1 MDKQA
6 LATPYSDEWW
16 FDRLWK
22 AMYARERRHDGVV
35 RDRVE
40 WADILWSWYIGDPP
54 CPEHQLGWQKAITQE
69 VLRQGRASYA
79 QLAVDSKLDRCQLH
93 GFRTSTPDDDD
104 DDEDGPE
111 AKARRMMRRARSA
124 FNEALLHASVMK
136 EGYVVVGK
144 KDPRTQ
150 LPAVTAEDP
159 RNAVGI
165 TDPLD
170 DTIVVAFMKLYHDE
184 IEGVDRVHLT
194 LPVDPKHPLG
204 ATTIRVY
211 SRPKSPSRSTR
222 LDVTRWTLDEDR
234 SGPHPIPNRGTCV
247 HKIVPK
253 QGLGDFEPFLDL
265 LGRINSQIIDRLW
278 TSKIQVFRQRAIEF
292 DKSVM
297 DAYDQNPDGDGEGGN
312 GGDPLP
318 THDEHGEPIDYD
330 EIFSADP
337 GTLWKLP
344 IGARIWES
352 TPTDLQGALLAV
364 RDDVKEFAGVSRTPL
379 YSLMPDAVQGSAEGA
394 SLARE
399 GHVYKVES
407 FRNLVEPVVLD
418 ACANMLIGAGVK
430 AEEVTDLEPIWSQ
443 IERHSLQQRTDSAVK
458 AKAAGVPWQGVMEE
472 YLGLDPETVI
482 RYKRFRSKDLMF
494 GPEEE
499 VTPEKAL
506 RLTVPRDLPPAADQA
521 PEVPAV
527 EPPARAESRTSD

>member
-1 MDKQA
+1 MDKTA

-16 FDRLWK
+16 FQRLWI
-22 AMYARERRHDGVV
+22 AMHSREERPDGVI
-35 RDRVE
+35 RSRVE
-40 WADILWSWYIGDPP
+40 WADILWKWYIGDPP
-54 CPEHQLGWQKAITQE
+54 CAEHTQGWQQAITRD
-69 VLRQGRASYA
+69 VLRQGRAAYA

-93 GFRTSTPDDDD
+93 GFRTAAPD
-104 DDEDGPE
+104 DDEDENGPE
-111 AKARRMMRRARSA
+111 AKARRMMRRARAA

-136 EGYVVVGK
+136 EGYIVVGA
-144 KDPRTQ
+144 KDPRTN

-170 DTIVVAFMKLYHDE
+170 DTITVAFMKLYHDE
-184 IEGVDRVHLT
+184 LLGVDRVHMI
-194 LPVDPKHPLG
+194 LPVDPKEPLG
-204 ATTIRVY
+204 ETVIRVY
-211 SRPKSPSRSTR
+211 SRQRSASRSTR
-222 LDVTRWTLDEDR
+222 LDVSRWTLDDDL
-234 SGPHPIPNRGTCV
+234 SGSHPIPNRGTCV
-247 HKIVPK
+247 HKVVPK

-265 LGRINSQIIDRLW
+265 LARINSQIIDRLW

-297 DAYDQNPDGDGEGGN
+297 DAYDQTPDEDGEGGN

-318 THDEHGEPIDYD
+318 THDEDGQPIDYD
-330 EIFSADP
+330 QIFSADP

-407 FRNLVEPVVLD
+407 FRTLVEPVVLD
-418 ACANMLIGAGVK
+418 ACADMLIGAGV
-430 AEEVTDLEPIWSQ
+430 AIDDAVDLEPIWSQ
-443 IERHSLQQRTDSAVK
+443 VERHSLQQRTDAAVK

-472 YLGLDPETVI
+472 YLGLDPETI
-482 RYKRFRSKDLMF
+482 TRFRRFRSKDLIYE
-494 GPEEE
+494 PDEELTAE
-499 VTPEKAL
+499 GAL
-506 RLTVPRDLPPAADQA
+506 RLTAPRDVPPEPTPPA
-521 PEVPAV
+521 PEDLTDGAV
-527 EPPARAESRTSD
+527 